1 MFGGLELGSQPSGHP
16 IPFVSYNQYV
26 NECMAG
32 APTTASAISGQS
44 NLNPTQSAQGHPPLK
59 SHLLHLNTL
68 RVRNLQSLEA
78 ALSRDFLLQL
88 HHALLIARRIRR
100 HAFEFPGEELVGII
114 GFEALVED
122 AEAFAVFG
130 DFLLKDVRR
139 AMRLRKGKWG
149 GGNSGK
155 GAWREEEDAPSHA
168 ERSADPWKSRR
179 RSAQRSF
186 DLKACP

>member
-1 MFGGLELGSQPSGHP
+1 
-16 IPFVSYNQYV
+16 
-26 NECMAG
+26 MAG
-32 APTTASAISGQS
+32 APTTATAISGQS
-44 NLNPTQSAQGHPPLK
+44 NQYPIRSAHGHPPLTN
-59 SHLLHLNTL
+59 HLLRLNTL

-78 ALSRDFLLQL
+78 ALSRDLLLQL

-114 GFEALVED
+114 GFEAVVED

-130 DFLLKDVRR
+130 DFLLKGVGC
-139 AMRLRKGKWG
+139 AMRLRKEKWG
-149 GGNSGK
+149 GKVGGRVL
-155 GAWREEEDAPSHA
+155 GREEEDAPSHV

-186 DLKACP
+186 GSKACP